1 VAVADIGPD
10 PGPDSGFQW
19 DARRRR
25 VARDMQR
32 RSVAHAAAGTTDMAP
47 AAFVNHAHVYTDP
60 LRFAAEKARLFG
72 GDLPLLAGLSG
83 DIPDAG
89 DRLLFEA
96 TGVPIL
102 IVRGRDGAARGF
114 LNMCT
119 HRGAKIAT
127 DCTASARLTC
137 PFHAWTFDL
146 EGQLVGLP
154 GARGFEG
161 HAKAG
166 LGLVAVPCHEW
177 QGMIFVQPR
186 AGATPVDIEAFLGDF
201 APELAQLELGRAE
214 PVKAGEM
221 RAASNWKFALDTYGE
236 GYHFATLHAS
246 TIGQTHFNDMGVYD
260 RFGRHHRVSFPDKGN
275 LALANVPEAEW
286 PAVDYGGV
294 HYLFPNTV
302 LFIGSIEPG
311 KGFTQIFRL
320 FPGAGPGEM
329 RTEFAVYAPSGVQSD
344 QHRAECEF
352 AYDATA
358 QVVSTED
365 YVIAANGWANMAA
378 ADPMTPILY
387 GANEIALPGV
397 HRAIADAIGMP
408 I

>member
-1 VAVADIGPD
+1 MAEAD
-10 PGPDSGFQW
+10 PGLGW
-19 DARRRR
+19 GARRRR
-25 VARDMQR
+25 VAREMQR
-32 RSVAHAAAGTTDMAP
+32 RSVAHAADGSTDMAP
-47 AAFVNHAHVYTDP
+47 AAFVNRAHVYTDP
-60 LRFAAEKARLFG
+60 ERFAAEKSRLFG

-83 DIPDAG
+83 DIPNAG
-89 DRLLFEA
+89 DRVLFEE
-96 TGVPIL
+96 TGVPIVIL
-102 IVRGRDGAARGF
+102 RGKDGIARAF

-119 HRGAKIAT
+119 HRGAKLAK
-127 DCTASARLTC
+127 DCTATTRLTC

-146 EGQLVGLP
+146 EGKLIAMP

-161 HAKAG
+161 HDRAD
-166 LGLVAVPCHEW
+166 LGLVSVPCQEW
-177 QGMIFVQPR
+177 QGMVFVQPR
-186 AGATPVDIEAFLGDF
+186 AGAAAVDIEAFLGEF
-201 APELAQLELGRAE
+201 APELAQLELARAE

-221 RAASNWKFALDTYGE
+221 RALSNWKFALDTYGE

-246 TIGQTHFNDMGVYD
+246 TIGQTHFSDMCVYD
-260 RFGRHHRVSFPDKGN
+260 RFGPHHRVSFPDKGN
-275 LALANVPEAEW
+275 LALAGLPEAEW
-286 PAVDYGGV
+286 PEVDYGGV

-320 FPGAGPGEM
+320 FPGASPGEM
-329 RTEFAVYAPSGVQSD
+329 VTRFAVYAPTGVQSD

-352 AYDATA
+352 AFDATA

-378 ADPMTPILY
+378 ADPMFPIIY

-408 I
+408 IK